1 MNAQSTTC
9 FEEDNEL
16 APITE
21 NTQPS
26 DTYEAP
32 PLLPGQSIEP
42 AQEYLNS
49 LISRIN
55 KTHSLFAKINNS
67 IKK

>member
-9 FEEDNEL
+9 FEEDSETTPL
-16 APITE
+16 IE
-21 NTQPS
+21 DTQAL
-26 DTYEAP
+26 DACEVT
-32 PLLPGQSIEP
+32 PLLHGQSNEP
-42 AQEYLNS
+42 VQEYLNS